1 MEVYQPKQYA
11 LLAAGFADVHVVEG
25 DGVEVADT
33 RVRAL
38 RRHKGHVHP
47 HVRGRQGLPEAD
59 NLQRFIVLLLSSSVS

>member
-1 MEVYQPKQYA
+1 MDQPKQYA

-47 HVRGRQGLPEAD
+47 HVLGREGLAKAD
-59 NLQRFIVLLLSSSVS
+59 HLKK